1 MKDCMIDL
9 ETLGTDPGCVV
20 ASIGAV
26 LFDLDS
32 GKVGNT
38 FHMVLDID
46 DQLKSG
52 RTITGDTLKWW
63 FQQGEEA
70 KRIFH
75 EKAKPAKAVLTLF
88 TQWFQSNGGS
98 KTYVWGNGASFDIP
112 ILENLYNSLGLI
124 TPWKYNKIMDL
135 RTFKRFVGK
144 DAQVENLG
152 VAHNALDDAKA
163 QAYYVIKMSK
173 QGSDPSES

>member
-20 ASIGAV
+20 VSIGAV
-26 LFDLDS
+26 FFDLDS
-32 GKVGNT
+32 GNLGPT

-46 DQLKSG
+46 EQLKSG

-63 FQQGEEA
+63 FGQDEAA
-70 KRIFH
+70 KRVFH
-75 EKAKPAKAVLTLF
+75 EKAKSAKVSLTLF
-88 TQWFQSNGGS
+88 NQWFSSNGGP
-98 KTYVWGNGASFDIP
+98 KTYVWGNGSSFDIS
-112 ILENLYNSLGLI
+112 ILENLYNSNGLP

-135 RTFKRFVGK
+135 RTFKRFMGRGES
-144 DAQVENLG
+144 VEHTG
-152 VAHNALDDAKA
+152 IAHDALDDAVA

-173 QGSDPSES
+173 QGSDPS